1 MEHLETRS
9 LGEKSRVAGGMQH
22 GDAKSQARVLQILMD
37 SAAMEVA
44 TAGGCKGQKATRSMR
59 TWCGYIGEDGWIV
72 ANLLR
77 RIVFPSAVDGI
88 GHLCSHLI

>member
-1 MEHLETRS
+1 MGMRKARHACCRFSWIVRLRGYGSSSFQALAHLRS
-9 LGEKSRVAGGMQH
+9 LL
-22 GDAKSQARVLQILMD
+22 ARYT
-37 SAAMEVA
+37 
-44 TAGGCKGQKATRSMR
+44 TAGGCKGQKATGSMR